1 MKSLGL
7 KELFFT
13 SDSPATYLDWGSI
26 PGGKVKF
33 IINALIVIHL
43 ASALFFTVLQTANF
57 QSGATQEFKMLQELQ
72 PNMPLMVTE
81 FWSGWLA
88 FKLNIYFL
96 LRNVRF
102 TLLHNR
108 FDHWTQDFR
117 KGLKLK
123 GVDLFYIAYI
133 L

>member
-1 MKSLGL
+1 MFQVENEYGSFGYQDHPRDKAYLQHLSDKMKSLGL

-13 SDSPATYLDWGSI
+13 SDSPASYLDWGSI
-26 PGGKVKF
+26 PGGKVNF

-81 FWSGWLA
+81 FWSGWLE
-88 FKLNIYFL
+88 F
-96 LRNVRF
+96 
-102 TLLHNR
+102 
-108 FDHWTQDFR
+108 
-117 KGLKLK
+117 
-123 GVDLFYIAYI
+123 
-133 L
+133 